1 MKIKQYSFK
10 PFFDILHL
18 TLYEQIKRRYFLN
31 SSKVINAQKLFV
43 TSQEHEWIALAK
55 QGSQTAFHQLYQMHH
70 RQIYALCWRMLAD
83 KDSAEDVCQEVFVVL
98 WQKINNFRGESKFST
113 WLHSVASNVVLSHL
127 RKQKNWLQR
136 VFSIEE
142 QVSHSLPDEAAV
154 PLDDITEREEL
165 DKHIAKLPE
174 RARLVF
180 VLFAVEG
187 YRHEEIANMLNMAV
201 GSSKSQYH
209 RAKSLLKASLSEVAL
224 VGGSNE

>member
-1 MKIKQYSFK
+1 MN
-10 PFFDILHL
+10 
-18 TLYEQIKRRYFLN
+18 N
-31 SSKVINAQKLFV
+31 SQVIDAKKLFT
-43 TSQEHEWIALAK
+43 TSQEQEWITQAK
-55 QGSQTAFHQLYQMHH
+55 MGSQTAFHKLYEKHH

-113 WLHSVASNVVLSHL
+113 WLHSVASNVVLGHL

-136 VFSIEE
+136 VFSIED
-142 QVSHSLPDEAAV
+142 QVKHALPEEAAV
-154 PLDDITEREEL
+154 PLDDSSGLEEL

-187 YRHEEIANMLNMAV
+187 YRHEEIAKMLNMAV

-209 RAKSLLKASLSEVAL
+209 RAKALLKESLSEDTL
-224 VGGSNE
+224 TGEHDE

>member
-1 MKIKQYSFK
+1 
-10 PFFDILHL
+10 
-18 TLYEQIKRRYFLN
+18 
-31 SSKVINAQKLFV
+31 
-43 TSQEHEWIALAK
+43 
-55 QGSQTAFHQLYQMHH
+55 
-70 RQIYALCWRMLAD
+70 MLAD

-142 QVSHSLPDEAAV
+142 QGINITHSEATV
-154 PLDDITEREEL
+154 LLDDSSELDEL
-165 DKHIAKLPE
+165 DKHIAQLPE

-187 YRHEEIANMLNMAV
+187 YRHEEIAGMLEMAV

-209 RAKSLLKASLSEVAL
+209 RAKELLRKSLGEETFTGKNYE
-224 VGGSNE
+224 

>member
-1 MKIKQYSFK
+1 M
-10 PFFDILHL
+10 D
-18 TLYEQIKRRYFLN
+18 
-31 SSKVINAQKLFV
+31 AQKLFAS
-43 TSQEHEWIALAK
+43 SQEQEWIAQAK
-55 QGSQTAFHQLYQMHH
+55 QGSQTAFHQLYQLHH
-70 RQIYALCWRMLAD
+70 KRIYALCWRMLAD

-113 WLHSVASNVVLSHL
+113 WLHSVASNVVLGHL

-136 VFSIEE
+136 VFSIEDQGE
-142 QVSHSLPDEAAV
+142 NTQALERTV
-154 PLDDITEREEL
+154 PLDDTSGLDDL

-180 VLFAVEG
+180 VLFAIEG

-209 RAKSLLKASLSEVAL
+209 RAKSLLKEWLSEEVQA
-224 VGGSNE
+224 GGTNE

>member
-1 MKIKQYSFK
+1 
-10 PFFDILHL
+10 LHNQDENHH
-18 TLYEQIKRRYFLN
+18 TVIDGQAIFGAKKDRVESDDAWIEQ
-31 SSKVINAQKLFV
+31 
-43 TSQEHEWIALAK
+43 AK
-55 QGSQTAFHQLYQMHH
+55 QGSQSAFYQLYQKHH
-70 RQIYALCWRMLAD
+70 RSIYALCWRMLAD

-113 WLHSVASNVVLSHL
+113 WLHSVATNVVLGHL
-127 RKQKNWLQR
+127 RKHKNWIQR

-142 QVSHSLPDEAAV
+142 QGASLAEPSV
-154 PLDDITEREEL
+154 GLTDDSTLNVL

-187 YRHEEIANMLNMAV
+187 YRHEEISKMLKMAV

-209 RAKSLLKASLSEVAL
+209 RARSLLKESLSDVEFSSVEE
-224 VGGSNE
+224 GMNHE